1 MKVPACAARQK
12 IRLLRLHWGK
22 LLAYSAICERLC
34 PCDSTRTQAQGVTQN
49 DHLNLPLTLSLPA
62 PSAATPEWPDIAILL
77 QTLDPNATLVQR
89 HLWLM
94 QLMHWVRGPRPD
106 AAAAVLRVECFLD
119 ALDAQPVRR
128 AHMQAWWR
136 ILIADLDVATL
147 LSDYGFATRSA
158 FIIELM
164 ERLHGK
170 LLPTTPETR
179 DAGELF
185 ALVLSSAWDAQ
196 WIAALPAPTL
206 ARLAQ
211 LLTLP
216 VEAPIAATRRPLTL
230 WQNTLLEAST
240 FCTSQIRASGLSPE
254 LRLRMR
260 GAPSEGNPF
269 HGLGTCFET
278 LRDTWLQGGDGAD
291 EMVAFRLQLERCR
304 QAAASVYAHLNE
316 HGISMDLVFRLRQM
330 RERVLRIRSLLD
342 CLLGD
347 PDHQLSARL
356 LAQMAGLGQQQRSIR
371 ALLLASSS
379 VLAAKV
385 AERSSETGE
394 HYITRTRAE
403 YGAMLRAAGG
413 GGALTALTTALKF
426 GVMAMGLSAFWF
438 GYWAGVVYA
447 ASFVLIQ
454 LLHCTLATKQPAMT
468 APAMAAKLQDVK
480 EPGAL
485 ELFVDEV
492 THLVRSQVAA
502 VIGNVVVVFP
512 LVLAFSLALQHLWG
526 QQLVDAKHA
535 MEVLQSLTLLGPT
548 LLFAAFTGV
557 LLFASSLM
565 GGCMEN
571 WFVLHHLESA
581 LRYNPRIAHR
591 LGASRAARWAHFMRQ
606 QISGLASNITLGF
619 MLGLLPPILAFL
631 GLALDVRHVTLS
643 SGQLGAAAASLGWE
657 VLHLDAWWWAV
668 ASIPLIAVLN
678 VGVSFY
684 LAFRVALCAMSVT
697 HEGRRQIY
705 GAVLR
710 RLRHAPLSFFWPV
723 REVVAKGD

>member
-1 MKVPACAARQK
+1 MQK
-12 IRLLRLHWGK
+12 GGAEWPLE
-22 LLAYSAICERLC
+22 SASNT
-34 PCDSTRTQAQGVTQN
+34 PHPHPDM
-49 DHLNLPLTLSLPA
+49 
-62 PSAATPEWPDIAILL
+62 ATPAWPDIAVLL
-77 QTLDPNATLVQR
+77 QTLEPDATLVQR

-94 QLMHWVRGPRPD
+94 QLLQWVRGPRPD
-106 AAAAVLRVECFLD
+106 AAASVLRVECFLD

-128 AHMQAWWR
+128 AQMQAWWR
-136 ILIADLDVATL
+136 ILVADLDVATL

-185 ALVLSSAWDAQ
+185 ALVLSGTWDAQ
-196 WIAALPAPTL
+196 WIAALPTSTL
-206 ARLAQ
+206 ERLAQ
-211 LLTLP
+211 LLALP
-216 VEAPIAATRRPLTL
+216 VDAPIAAAHRPLTL
-230 WQNTLLEAST
+230 WQNALLEAST

-260 GAPSEGNPF
+260 DASCDGNPF
-269 HGLGTCFET
+269 HSIGNCFET
-278 LRDTWLQGGDGAD
+278 LRDAWLQGGDGAD
-291 EMVAFRLQLERCR
+291 EMVAFRLHLERCR

-316 HGISMDLVFRLRQM
+316 HGISMDLVFRLRQL

-342 CLLGD
+342 CLLSD

-356 LAQMAGLGQQQRSIR
+356 IAQMAGLGQQQRSIR

-403 YGAMLRAAGG
+403 YSAMLRAAAG

-426 GVMAMGLSAFWF
+426 GVMALGLSAFWF

-447 ASFVLIQ
+447 ASFVVIQ
-454 LLHCTLATKQPAMT
+454 LLHFTLATKQPAMT

-512 LVLAFSLALQHLWG
+512 LVLLLSLLMQSLWG
-526 QQLVDAKHA
+526 RPLVDAEHA
-535 MEVLQSLTLLGPT
+535 IHVLQSLTLLGPS

-571 WFVLHHLESA
+571 WFVLHRLESA
-581 LRYNPRIAHR
+581 LRYNPRIAR
-591 LGASRAARWAHFMRQ
+591 SLGASRAARWAHFMRQ

-657 VLHLDAWWWAV
+657 VLRLDAWWWAV

-684 LAFRVALCAMSVT
+684 LAFRVALRAMNVT
-697 HEGRRQIY
+697 HEGRWQIY
-705 GAVLR
+705 RAVLR
-710 RLRHAPLSFFWPV
+710 RLRRAPLSFFLPV
-723 REVVAKGD
+723 REAVPAGDEVPPARLEDEG